1 MSQAR
6 QTRHFAR
13 SARRGEEK
21 NKAKWKRNSEIL
33 QLLIKSFLTVE
44 NKIFSKLRMSSDQSC
59 VNRTETVHA
68 TLRFL
73 FLLSPIVWNM
83 CENLHYESV
92 YFKEL
97 YNDQEYYWPT
107 IYRAGAAVLSTIT
120 SIINSRRSRRRQ
132 TRTIKQIILSKP
144 RVSTFRIFSK
154 AIPLKLACYPF

>member
-6 QTRHFAR
+6 RTHFAR

-21 NKAKWKRNSEIL
+21 NIAEWKRNSEKF
-33 QLLIKSFLTVE
+33 QLLMKSFRMVA
-44 NKIFSKLRMSSDQSC
+44 NKIFSKLRMFSDQGC
-59 VNRTETVHA
+59 VNRTETVHV

-92 YFKEL
+92 YFKKL

-120 SIINSRRSRRRQ
+120 SIINRRSRRRQ
-132 TRTIKQIILSKP
+132 TRTIKWIILSKP

-154 AIPLKLACYPF
+154 AIPL